1 MADAGKA
8 RDAVQSELDDLLM
21 VFGDLEE
28 KLGKYK
34 VGDPVVHEFIRA
46 QGKETLHTNTR
57 CH

>member
-1 MADAGKA
+1 MAEAGKA

-34 VGDPVVHEFIRA
+34 VGDPVV
-46 QGKETLHTNTR
+46 GKGTLHTNAR